1 MSWTHFRDLLQAA
14 EQFSIPD
21 TKEAM
26 HDLQEELRRH
36 GVKPNAIFK
45 RTFIYPKFTID
56 DDDKW
61 DIIFRYTKTTS
72 TFGSTM

>member
-1 MSWTHFRDLLQAA
+1 MD
-14 EQFSIPD
+14 
-21 TKEAM
+21 
-26 HDLQEELRRH
+26 DLQDELRFH
-36 GVKPNAIFK
+36 GVKPNASFM

-56 DDDKW
+56 AEDKW